1 MKLQLLENKVNQLAF
16 MDAEGQTL
24 DSQFH
29 LSFEPVFFDENA
41 RKFNIVFDFGFI
53 TEDAKYLRVEYHS
66 SFQTDTDIDDGF
78 RNSKFPI
85 INAPAIAFPFLRAF
99 IANLLISSGN
109 QPILLPSINF
119 VNFKRESSDQDNA

>member
-1 MKLQLLENKVNQLAF
+1 MKLQLLENKVNQLVF

-24 DSQFH
+24 ESEFT

-53 TEDAKYLRVEYHS
+53 TEDEKYLRVEYYS
-66 SFQTDTDIDDGF
+66 SFVTDTDIDDDF
-78 RNSKFPI
+78 RSSKFPI

-119 VNFKRESSDQDNA
+119 VKFKQEAQDSDNS